1 MNRNELP
8 LERQLVLMASVEVD
22 EQDKERLAEIV
33 SSPLDWSE
41 VVYQMITHRTLNML
55 TYNLKKFAL
64 FEQLEGELKRV
75 LNLQWAAYRERNGFY
90 ASKLTEILHA
100 FAEQD
105 LVLTVL
111 KGNLLVNTVYP
122 SLETRTFND
131 LDFLMQLDDVNKVTG
146 VLESLGYV
154 QGEYDAKDHVINVS
168 TRKARMVHQM
178 TTHEIQEFIQLSDNP
193 FASAV
198 EVDVNHDIL
207 WRGNCP
213 YKVPTREL
221 IARAVPIDLY
231 GAKGYRLD
239 HADNLIQLCC
249 HLYKEAV
256 LMVWITSL
264 KDLKLYK
271 FADLYMYIRKFSSEI
286 DWSVFMER
294 VRHYQLEKV
303 VYYNFHYIGLLFPEI
318 VPEDV
323 KAAFQQEDLAYLDQY
338 AIENEVPFV
347 WEYDFFTRLFDV
359 NRILSVADNAADNFR
374 RYQTVKSSG

>member
-1 MNRNELP
+1 MNRRELS
-8 LERQLVLMASVEVD
+8 LERQLILMASVEID
-22 EQDKERLAEIV
+22 ENEREQLEKILA
-33 SSPLDWSE
+33 SPLDWSE

-55 TYNLKKFAL
+55 TYNLKKFGL

-90 ASKLTEILHA
+90 AAKLTEILHA
-100 FAEQD
+100 FAEKE

-131 LDFLMQLDDVNKVTG
+131 LDFLMQLEDVNRVTD
-146 VLESLGYV
+146 VLEGLGYV
-154 QGEYDAKDHVINVS
+154 QGEYAADRHEIHVS
-168 TRKARMVHQM
+168 SRKAKMVHQM
-178 TTHEIQEFIQLSDNP
+178 TTHEIQEFIQLCDNP
-193 FASAV
+193 FASVV

-221 IARAVPIDLY
+221 ISRAVPINLY

-256 LMVWITSL
+256 LMVWISSL

-271 FADLYMYIRKFSSEI
+271 FADLYMYIR
-286 DWSVFMER
+286 
-294 VRHYQLEKV
+294 
-303 VYYNFHYIGLLFPEI
+303 
-318 VPEDV
+318 
-323 KAAFQQEDLAYLDQY
+323 
-338 AIENEVPFV
+338 
-347 WEYDFFTRLFDV
+347 
-359 NRILSVADNAADNFR
+359 
-374 RYQTVKSSG
+374 